1 MAYYRRR
8 NPFRVRRGSFL
19 SMADQARR
27 ANPRVAKATDR
38 AVYTAGVWSLKL
50 IGFIFALLLALGAL
64 GNIAAS
70 VTDNFSWYRCA
81 AGAVILIAGV
91 MISRWHM
98 KKVKSG
104 D

>member
-8 NPFRVRRGSFL
+8 NPFRVRKGKFL
-19 SMADQARR
+19 SIALMMARS
-27 ANPRVAKATDR
+27 NPRAGESVWR
-38 AVYTAGVWSLKL
+38 ALFKLGEWSLKL
-50 IGFIFALLLALGAL
+50 IGFLLALLLAIGAL

>member
-8 NPFRVRRGSFL
+8 NPFRVRKGKLL
-19 SMADQARR
+19 SIAVMMARS
-27 ANPRVAKATDR
+27 NPR
-38 AVYTAGVWSLKL
+38 AGEEFWQVLFAGGAWLLKI
-50 IGFIFALLLALGAL
+50 IGFFLALLLAIGAL

-81 AGAVILIAGV
+81 AGALILIAGV
-91 MISRWHM
+91 AISRWHL